1 MGLLINLQDGNV
13 TTVTPIAADEEVVI
27 GTPVDEEGNPPDER
41 VETEYNFSFDESKGS
56 SRSGTVPQSIS
67 ITTRTVTRES
77 RSDITSES
85 EDWNYDA
92 VGPTRSPSSS
102 ASGMGSKSSSRS
114 KIPSHSS
121 SKSKPRS
128 PASYKSKSPGS
139 SPSSRTKSSNTL
151 SKSKSGSGSA
161 SVTGSELSGL
171 LPPDDPRDLDVESD
185 RYSEAA
191 SGSVTRSER
200 ELARARQ
207 SRERERSNLELLSRA
222 SGGEFDETV
231 SRREEGDYE
240 VVTTERCATFPRHRG
255 SPSPPSSPHSSISIR
270 KGMSPPKTPRSR
282 SPKSP
287 RAEPE
292 PNRILLDTL
301 SFSFN
306 TPQPYTDNWE
316 WVGECSGLK
325 ADRHRFEGERKKI
338 PPLTISSTHSSQL
351 LPARTMTYTYN
362 AESSMKCLKPR
373 KNNLQKCHA
382 RPLDA
387 CFTSA
392 RSELKRGTRI
402 VIIFSFNPHVHN
414 FSRRTHEAT
423 RETTSIQ
430 RNC

>member
-27 GTPVDEEGNPPDER
+27 GTPLDDDGNPPDER
-41 VETEYNFSFDESKGS
+41 VETEYNFSFEESKGS
-56 SRSGTVPQSIS
+56 SGSDTVPQSIS

-92 VGPTRSPSSS
+92 LGQSRSPSSS
-102 ASGMGSKSSSRS
+102 ASGIGSKSSSRS

-139 SPSSRTKSSNTL
+139 SPSSRTKSSHTS

-161 SVTGSELSGL
+161 SATGSELSGIL
-171 LPPDDPRDLDVESD
+171 TTDDPRDLDVESD
-185 RYSEAA
+185 RYSDAA

-207 SRERERSNLELLSRA
+207 SRERVNLQLLSRG
-222 SGGEFDETV
+222 SGGQFEETV

-270 KGMSPPKTPRSR
+270 KVISPPKTPRSR

-287 RAEPE
+287 KSPRAEQE
-292 PNRILLDTL
+292 PNRILLDTI

-325 ADRHRFEGERKKI
+325 ADRHRFEGKRKESHQT
-338 PPLTISSTHSSQL
+338 PFHQHTLHS
-351 LPARTMTYTYN
+351 Y
-362 AESSMKCLKPR
+362 CL
-373 KNNLQKCHA
+373 
-382 RPLDA
+382 
-387 CFTSA
+387 
-392 RSELKRGTRI
+392 
-402 VIIFSFNPHVHN
+402 
-414 FSRRTHEAT
+414 HEP
-423 RETTSIQ
+423 
-430 RNC
+430 